1 MGLYSDYYFT
11 DSETHLVQQID
22 KNGNF
27 IRQWGNLQLLGNS
40 GTSDGMFD
48 RPSSIAIGDSADY
61 WSRLYV
67 VDAGNSIPI
76 ELNDKIKN
84 HIETFKDFT
93 VSWFSPDLPQFRH
106 LDLEWEEVEQLVVG
120 IKRNSD
126 ERTKDITLNDG
137 SVIRI
142 DRNEE
147 SIRSLYLPFGELEH
161 LKSDLTHLLSLL
173 K

>member
-1 MGLYSDYYFT
+1 MRHVYFRKPNSDVFELYVDIGSCEKHYDLIPMFDDRKETYADWISFFSKLPEGVQSITIDY
-11 DSETHLVQQID
+11 
-22 KNGNF
+22 F
-27 IRQWGNLQLLGNS
+27 IREVN
-40 GTSDGMFD
+40 
-48 RPSSIAIGDSADY
+48 
-61 WSRLYV
+61 
-67 VDAGNSIPI
+67 AGNSIPI

-126 ERTKDITLNDG
+126 ERTMDINLNDG
-137 SVIRI
+137 SVLRI
-142 DRNEE
+142 DRDEE
-147 SIRSLYLPFGELEH
+147 SFRSLYLPLGELEH
-161 LKSDLTHLLSLL
+161 LKSDLAHLLSLL